1 MSIDIT
7 TASVEELVNEAKQ
20 MINLIKDVYPD
31 KSNRDQLLEE
41 LQAVIL
47 ALSKR
52 CK

>member
-7 TASVEELVNEAKQ
+7 TASVEALVDEAGR

-31 KSNRDQLLEE
+31 KSNRDKLLEE
-41 LQAVIL
+41 LRVVIL